1 MSIQTAEEARA
12 ERLVQEERERRDWF
26 EMMQSEAAFRVFLG
40 LLDEMGASRLMV
52 TEDDMRMRNMA
63 DQILDRIAKANPN
76 AYVRLM
82 LALKNI

>member
-12 ERLVQEERERRDWF
+12 ERLVREERERRDWF
-26 EMMQSEAAFRVFLG
+26 DMMQSEAAFRVFLG

-63 DQILDRIAKANPN
+63 DQILDRIAN
-76 AYVRLM
+76 ADPQTYVRLM

>member
-12 ERLVQEERERRDWF
+12 EWLVQEKRERRDCF
-26 EMMQSEAAFRVFLG
+26 DKMQSEAALRGFLG
-40 LLDEMGASRLMV
+40 LLDEMGASRVMV

-63 DQILDRIAKANPN
+63 DQILSRIAN
-76 AYVRLM
+76 ADPQTYVRLM

>member
-1 MSIQTAEEARA
+1 MTMQMREEAEA
-12 ERLVQEERERRDWF
+12 ERMAQDEQERRDWF

-40 LLDEMGASRLMV
+40 LLDEMGANRLMV
-52 TEDDMRMRNMA
+52 TENDMRMRNIA
-63 DQILDRIAKANPN
+63 DQILDRIAKATPN

>member
-40 LLDEMGASRLMV
+40 LLDEMGANRVMV
-52 TEDDMRMRNMA
+52 TENDMRMRNMA

>member
-12 ERLVQEERERRDWF
+12 ERLVREERERRDWF
-26 EMMQSEAAFRVFLG
+26 DMMQSEAAFRVVLG

-63 DQILDRIAKANPN
+63 DQILSRIAN
-76 AYVRLM
+76 ADPQTYVRLM

>member
-26 EMMQSEAAFRVFLG
+26 DMMQSEAAFRVFLG

-63 DQILDRIAKANPN
+63 DQILSRIAN
-76 AYVRLM
+76 ADPQTYVRLM

>member
-12 ERLVQEERERRDWF
+12 ERLVQEKRERRDWF
-26 EMMQSEAAFRVFLG
+26 DMMQSEAAFRVFLG
-40 LLDEMGASRLMV
+40 LLDEMGASRVMV

-63 DQILDRIAKANPN
+63 DQILSRIAN
-76 AYVRLM
+76 ADPQTYVRLM

>member
-1 MSIQTAEEARA
+1 MTIQTAEEANA

-26 EMMQSEAAFRVFLG
+26 EMMQSEAAFRVLLG

-52 TEDDMRMRNMA
+52 TENDMRMRNMA
-63 DQILDRIAKANPN
+63 DHILDRIAN
-76 AYVRLM
+76 ADPQTYVRLM

>member
-12 ERLVQEERERRDWF
+12 ERLVREERERRDWF
-26 EMMQSEAAFRVFLG
+26 DMMQSEAAFRVFLG

-63 DQILDRIAKANPN
+63 DQILSRIAN
-76 AYVRLM
+76 ADPQTYVRLM

>member
-12 ERLVQEERERRDWF
+12 ERLVREERERRDWF
-26 EMMQSEAAFRVFLG
+26 DMMQSEAAFRVFLW

-63 DQILDRIAKANPN
+63 DQILSRIAN
-76 AYVRLM
+76 ADPQTYVRLM

>member
-26 EMMQSEAAFRVFLG
+26 DMMQSEAAFRVFLG

-52 TEDDMRMRNMA
+52 TEDDMRMRNIA

>member
-1 MSIQTAEEARA
+1 VSIQTAEEARA